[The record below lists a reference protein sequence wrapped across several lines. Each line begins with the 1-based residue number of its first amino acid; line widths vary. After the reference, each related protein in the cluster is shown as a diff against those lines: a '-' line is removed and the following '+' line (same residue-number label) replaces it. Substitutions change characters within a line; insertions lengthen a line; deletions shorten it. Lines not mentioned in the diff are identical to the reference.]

1 MKNHI
6 KRTTAMLLALVL
18 CLTAFLGP
26 GIPAAQAAEQWAE
39 VRNIQF
45 PREGDDNYD
54 AAWGHPALKYRNGW
68 ETKASGKNIIR
79 AMESYS
85 GTVCYCIEPGV
96 IQNTGDTFVSRGD
109 DFWDTIPDDLNHT
122 LSGDEI
128 RTVIGRILQYGYTG
142 KVSTS
147 WYSQNETD
155 ANCLA
160 NLLATQLLVWETIV
174 GERDL
179 NFNHVAPGDGYD
191 CVAEYIAESHPLHDR
206 VFSYYDS
213 IVSKVKKHT
222 TIPSFCGKEYSL
234 AWDGERYSVTLTD
247 SNGILDQYAF
257 SAGNEAVKTSRSGNT
272 LTIYTRSDP
281 GKAVTITATRLSS
294 FRKGLV
300 VWTDGTFDPDGGT
313 QDMVSFAESVSD
325 PVSGSFTVKLGIG
338 TLKLYK
344 TSEDDNIAGLTFTI
358 TGNGQTRTVTT
369 NENGEI
375 ILKDLTPGTYTVTEQ
390 SHDLYEPQESKTVT
404 IVSGETATVN
414 FNNTLRRGSLEVTK
428 TSDDGLVEGVKFR
441 LTGTAACGLGI
452 EEYAVTDASGKAR
465 FENIPIGSGYVLA
478 EVDTPS
484 RYEVP
489 DALDVT
495 IEWNTVT
502 EKSVHNTLKLARIR
516 ISKTGEVF
524 ASVHCDSDIYV
535 PIYAEQALAGAVF
548 EIAAAEDI
556 TSADGTVR
564 HAAGEVVDTI
574 TTDENGSAVSK
585 ELYPG
590 KYTVREIQAPGGT
603 VLNTE
608 PQTVDL
614 TENADG
620 EITEVLVS
628 FSNIR
633 QKVAVT
639 VKKQLEQNKNFGIGL
654 GSEIASVTFGLYAA
668 EELTAADGSVIP
680 ADGLM
685 DLLTIG
691 QAGKATCTA
700 DLPLG
705 SYYLLEL
712 TTDEHYLLS
721 QDKYPFTFAYAG
733 QEIPLVEITVNEGEA
748 ITNTLRNGKILGI
761 KKDANGNTLA
771 GAVIGIFH
779 PGETEYST
787 DTAILTTVSAED
799 GSFSFP
805 SVPFGSWVIREI
817 AAPEGY
823 LLTDESFPVTVSE
836 DGQVIVIEIVNEQ
849 ITGSVKLTKVDRD
862 YPENKLTGAEFQV
875 WADTNGDELLTEE
888 DILFGSMVETEAGI
902 YELFDLPYGGYFVKE
917 TKAPDGFQLD
927 ENAYHFKITENGQTV
942 IVENEAGKGF
952 LNNAQRGS
960 IRIEKSSDDGVIQ
973 GFTFKVEGTDFTG
986 QPYSQT
992 FVTDEKGE
1000 IQIEG
1005 LRIGTYTIS
1014 EVKDKASERYEL
1026 PPDETVTLQAGMTT
1040 VVKCFNKSIQDG
1052 PDIPKTSDESNIAL
1066 WGTVALAALAG
1077 AGVVSFVL
1085 WKKSRRK

>member
-1 MKNHI
+1 MKITI

-18 CLTAFLGP
+18 CLSAFLGL
-26 GIPAAQAAEQWAE
+26 GIPTAQAAEQRAE

-68 ETKASGKNIIR
+68 ETSKSSKNIIR

-85 GTVCYCIEPGV
+85 GPVCYCIEPGV

-109 DFWDTIPDDLNHT
+109 DFWDSIPDDLNHT
-122 LSGDEI
+122 LTGEEI

-142 KVSTS
+142 KVSTA

-155 ANCLA
+155 ANKLA
-160 NLLATQLLVWETIV
+160 DLLATQLLVWETIV

-179 NFNHVAPGDGYD
+179 NFNHVSPGDGYD
-191 CVAEYIAESHPLHDR
+191 CVAEYISENHPLHDR

-213 IVSKVKKHT
+213 IVSKVRKHT

-247 SNGILDQYAF
+247 TNGILDQFAF

-272 LTIYTRSDP
+272 LTIYTYSDP
-281 GKAVTITATRLSS
+281 GKAVTITATRLGS

-325 PVSGSFTVKLGIG
+325 PVSGSFTVKLGTG
-338 TLKLYK
+338 TMKLYK
-344 TSEDDNIAGLTFTI
+344 TSEDDHVAGITFTI
-358 TGNGQTRTVTT
+358 TGNGKTYTVTT
-369 NENGEI
+369 DEKGEI

-414 FNNTLRRGSLEVTK
+414 FSNTLRRGSLEVTK
-428 TSDDGLVEGVKFR
+428 TSDDGLVEGIKFR

-452 EEYAVTDASGKAR
+452 EEYAVTDSTGKAR

-484 RYEVP
+484 RYEVL
-489 DALDVT
+489 DTLDVT
-495 IEWNTVT
+495 IEWNTVAK
-502 EKSVHNTLKLARIR
+502 KSVHNTLKLARIR

-524 ASVHCDSDIYV
+524 ASVHCDSGIYV

-556 TSADGTVR
+556 TTADGTVR

-608 PQTVDL
+608 LKTVGL
-614 TENADG
+614 TENADD
-620 EITEVLVS
+620 EITEALVS
-628 FSNIR
+628 FSNVR

-639 VKKQLEQNKNFGIGL
+639 VKKQLEQNKDFGIGM
-654 GSEIASVTFGLYAA
+654 GGEITSVTFGLYAA
-668 EELTAADGSVIP
+668 EDLTAADGSVIP

-685 DLLTIG
+685 DIISVDLE
-691 QAGKATCTA
+691 GKATCTA

-705 SYYLLEL
+705 SYYLMEQS
-712 TTDEHYLLS
+712 TDEHYLLS
-721 QDKYPFTFAYAG
+721 QAKYPFSFAYAG
-733 QEIPLVEITVNEGEA
+733 QDIPLVEITVNEGQP
-748 ITNTLRNGKILGI
+748 ITNTLRCGKVMGI
-761 KKDANGNTLA
+761 KKDEGGNALA
-771 GAVIGIFH
+771 GAAIGIFH
-779 PGETEYST
+779 PNETEYT
-787 DTAILTTVSAED
+787 TETAILNTVSAED

-805 SVPFGSWVIREI
+805 CVPCGSWVIREI

-823 LLTDESFPVTVSE
+823 LLTDESYPVTVSE
-836 DGQVIVIEIVNEQ
+836 DGQVIVIEIINEQ

-862 YPENKLTGAEFQV
+862 YPENKLTGAEFHV
-875 WADTNGDELLTEE
+875 WADANGDELLTEE
-888 DILFGSMVETEAGI
+888 DILFDSLVETDTGI
-902 YELFDLPYGGYFVKE
+902 YELYDLPFGGYFIKE
-917 TKAPDGFQLD
+917 IKAPDGFELD
-927 ENAYHFKITENGQTV
+927 ENAYHFKISEDGQTV
-942 IVENEAGKGF
+942 TVENEAGVGF
-952 LNNAQRGS
+952 LNAPKTGKLK
-960 IRIEKSSDDGVIQ
+960 IIKTSSNGKVAGFSFLVTGPNGYEQTFTTDETGVI
-973 GFTFKVEGTDFTG
+973 
-986 QPYSQT
+986 
-992 FVTDEKGE
+992 E
-1000 IQIEG
+1000 IDG
-1005 LRIGTYTIS
+1005 LRIGQYTVS
-1014 EVKDKASERYEL
+1014 EVSDDASEGYVL
-1026 PPDETVTLQAGMTT
+1026 PKAQMVEVIDSHIITVEMYNHWRDT
-1040 VVKCFNKSIQDG
+1040 
-1052 PDIPKTSDESNIAL
+1052 PKTGDDSNPNLWLAL
-1066 WGTVALAALAG
+1066 LAASAIGLTLC
-1077 AGVVSFVL
+1077 GVYFY
-1085 WKKSRRK
+1085 RKRKH

>member
-1 MKNHI
+1 MKTII

-18 CLTAFLGP
+18 CLTAFLGG
-26 GIPAAQAAEQWAE
+26 GIPTAQAAEQRAE

-68 ETKASGKNIIR
+68 ETSKSSKNIIR

-85 GTVCYCIEPGV
+85 GPVCYCIEPGV

-109 DFWDTIPDDLNHT
+109 DFWDSIPDDLNHT
-122 LSGDEI
+122 LTGEEI

-155 ANCLA
+155 ANKLA

-174 GERDL
+174 GERDM

-191 CVAEYIAESHPLHDR
+191 CVAEYIAENHPLHDK

-222 TIPSFCGKEYSL
+222 TIPSFCGKEYNL
-234 AWDGERYSVTLTD
+234 AWDSERYSVTLTD
-247 SNGILDQYAF
+247 TNGILDQFAF
-257 SAGNEAVKTSRSGNT
+257 SAGNETVKTSRSGNT
-272 LTIYTRSDP
+272 LTVYTDTAP
-281 GKAVTITATRLSS
+281 DKAVTITATRLNS

-325 PVSGSFTVKLGIG
+325 PVSGSFTVKLGTG
-338 TLKLYK
+338 SLKLYK
-344 TSEDDNIAGLTFTI
+344 TSEDDHVSGFTFTI
-358 TGNGQTRTVTT
+358 TGNGQSYTVTT
-369 NENGEI
+369 DEKGEI
-375 ILKDLTPGTYTVTEQ
+375 TLKDLTPGTYTVTEQ
-390 SHDLYEPQESKTVT
+390 SHDLYDPQESKTVT
-404 IVSGETATVN
+404 IVSGETAIVSFT
-414 FNNTLRRGSLEVTK
+414 NTLRRGGLEVTK
-428 TSDDGLVEGVKFR
+428 TSDDGLVEGIKFR

-452 EEYAVTDASGKAR
+452 EEYAVTDASGKAK
-465 FENIPIGSGYVLA
+465 FENIPIGTGYVLA

-489 DALDVT
+489 DTLDVT

-502 EKSVHNTLKLARIR
+502 EKTVHNTLKLARIR
-516 ISKTGEVF
+516 ISKTGEIF
-524 ASVHCDSDIYV
+524 ASVHCDTDIYV
-535 PIYAEQALAGAVF
+535 PIYSEQALAGAVF

-556 TSADGTVR
+556 ITADGTVR

-574 TTDENGSAVSK
+574 TTDEDGTAVSK

-590 KYTVREIQAPGGT
+590 KYTVREIRAPGGT

-608 PQTVDL
+608 PKTVEL

-620 EITEVLVS
+620 EITEALVS
-628 FSNIR
+628 FTNSR
-633 QKVAVT
+633 QKAAVS
-639 VKKQLEQNKNFGIGL
+639 VKKQLEQNNDFGIGM
-654 GSEIASVTFGLYAA
+654 GNEIASVTFGLYAA

-680 ADGLM
+680 ADGILDIISV
-685 DLLTIG
+685 DLE
-691 QAGKATCTA
+691 GKATCTA

-705 SYYLLEL
+705 SYYLMEL
-712 TTDEHYLLS
+712 STDEHYLLS
-721 QDKYPFTFAYAG
+721 QNKYPFTFSYAG
-733 QEIPLVEITVNEGEA
+733 QDIPLVEITVNEGEV
-748 ITNTLRNGKILGI
+748 ITNTLRTGKIMGV
-761 KKDANGNTLA
+761 KRDSNSNTLG
-771 GAVIGIFH
+771 GATIGIFH
-779 PGETEYST
+779 PSETEYST
-787 DTAILTTVSAED
+787 ETAILTTVSAED

-805 SVPFGSWVIREI
+805 SVPFGSWVIWEI

-823 LLTDESFPVTVSE
+823 LLTDESFPVTVTE
-836 DGQVIVIEIVNEQ
+836 DGQTIVIEIINEQ
-849 ITGSVKLTKVDRD
+849 ITGSVKLTKVDKD

-875 WADTNGDELLTEE
+875 WADSNGDEVLTEE
-888 DILFGSMVETEAGI
+888 DTLFGSLVETEAGI
-902 YELFDLPYGGYFVKE
+902 YELFDLPFGGYFVKE
-917 TKAPDGFQLD
+917 TKAPDGFELD
-927 ENAYHFKITENGQTV
+927 KNAYHFKITENGQTV
-942 IVENEAGKGF
+942 TVENEVGVGF
-952 LNNAQRGS
+952 LNAPQIGS
-960 IRIEKSSDDGVIQ
+960 LKISKTSFDGKKKGFSFRIQ
-973 GFTFKVEGTDFTG
+973 GTDSTG
-986 QPYSQT
+986 HVYDQT
-992 FVTDEKGE
+992 FVTDDNGE
-1000 IQIEG
+1000 ITVEG

-1014 EVKDKASERYEL
+1014 EVKDKASEGYLL
-1026 PPDETVTLQAGMTT
+1026 PSDQTITVKTGETVTLM
-1040 VVKCFNKSIQDG
+1040 FRNKKI
-1052 PDIPKTSDESNIAL
+1052 PDIPKTGDESNLAL

-1085 WKKSRRK
+1085 WKKSRKK

>member
-1 MKNHI
+1 MKTTI

-18 CLTAFLGP
+18 CLSTFLG
-26 GIPAAQAAEQWAE
+26 GSIPTAHAAEQRAE

-68 ETKASGKNIIR
+68 ETKASSKNIIR

-96 IQNTGDTFVSRGD
+96 IQNTGDSFVSRGD
-109 DFWDTIPDDLNHT
+109 DFWNSIPDDLNHT

-155 ANCLA
+155 ANKLA

-174 GERDL
+174 GERDMS
-179 NFNHVAPGDGYD
+179 FNHVSPGDGYD
-191 CVAEYIAESHPLHDR
+191 CVAEYIAENHPLHDR

-247 SNGILDQYAF
+247 TNVILDQFAF
-257 SAGNEAVKTSRSGNT
+257 SAGNEAVKTSRSDNT
-272 LTIYTRSDP
+272 MTVYTDSDP
-281 GKAVTITATRLSS
+281 GKAVTITATRLNS

-313 QDMVSFAESVSD
+313 QDMVCVAESVSD
-325 PVSGSFTVKLGIG
+325 PVSSSFTVKLGTG
-338 TLKLYK
+338 DLKLYK
-344 TSEDDNIAGLTFTI
+344 TSEDDNIAGITFTI
-358 TGNGQTRTVTT
+358 TGNGQTYTVATD
-369 NENGEI
+369 ENGEI
-375 ILKDLTPGTYTVTEQ
+375 TMKDLTPGTYSVTEQ
-390 SHDLYEPQESKTVT
+390 SYDLYEPQESKTVT
-404 IVSGETATVN
+404 IVSGETTTVN
-414 FNNTLRRGSLEVTK
+414 FSNTLRRGSLEVTK

-441 LTGTAACGLGI
+441 LTGTADCGLGI
-452 EEYAVTDASGKAR
+452 EEYAVTDSTGKAK

-489 DALDVT
+489 DSLDVT

-524 ASVHCDSDIYV
+524 SSVHCDSGIYV
-535 PIYAEQALAGAVF
+535 PVYAEQALAGAVF

-556 TSADGTVR
+556 TTADGTVR
-564 HAAGEVVDTI
+564 HTAGEVVDTV
-574 TTDENGSAVSK
+574 TTDESGNAVSK

-590 KYTVREIQAPGGT
+590 KYTVLEIHAPGGT

-608 PQTVDL
+608 PKTVEL

-620 EITEVLVS
+620 EITEALVG

-633 QKVAVT
+633 QKIAVT
-639 VKKQLEQNKNFGIGL
+639 VKKQLEQNKDFGIGM
-654 GSEIASVTFGLYAA
+654 GAEITSVTFGLYAA
-668 EELTAADGSVIP
+668 EDLTAADGSVIP

-685 DLLTIG
+685 DIISVDLE
-691 QAGKATCTA
+691 GKATCTA

-705 SYYLLEL
+705 SYYLMEQS
-712 TTDEHYLLS
+712 TDEHYLLS
-721 QDKYPFTFAYAG
+721 QAKYPFSFAYAG
-733 QEIPLVEITVNEGEA
+733 QDIPLVEITVNEGQP
-748 ITNTLRNGKILGI
+748 ITNTLRCGKVMGI
-761 KKDANGNTLA
+761 KKDEGGNALA
-771 GAVIGIFH
+771 GATIGIFR
-779 PGETEYST
+779 PNETEYTT
-787 DTAILTTVSAED
+787 DTAILTTVSSED

-805 SVPFGSWVIREI
+805 SVPYGTWIIREI

-836 DGQVIVIEIVNEQ
+836 DGQIIVIEIVNEQ
-849 ITGSVKLTKVDRD
+849 ITGDLKLTKLDRD

-875 WADTNGDELLTEE
+875 WADTNGDKVLTEE
-888 DILFGSMVETEAGI
+888 DVLFGCMVETEPGI
-902 YELFDLPYGGYFVKE
+902 YELHDLAYGGYFVRE
-917 TKAPDGFQLD
+917 TKAPDGFVLD
-927 ENAYHFKITENGQTV
+927 ENAYFFRISEDDQTV
-942 IVENEAGKGF
+942 TVENEAGVGF
-952 LNNAQRGS
+952 LNTP
-960 IRIEKSSDDGVIQ
+960 KSGKLKIIKTSSNGKIAGFSFLVTGTNGYEQTFTTDETGVI
-973 GFTFKVEGTDFTG
+973 
-986 QPYSQT
+986 
-992 FVTDEKGE
+992 E
-1000 IQIEG
+1000 IDG
-1005 LRIGTYTIS
+1005 LRIGKYTVS
-1014 EVKDKASERYEL
+1014 EVSDDASEGYVL
-1026 PPDETVTLQAGMTT
+1026 PKAQTVEVIDSETIT
-1040 VVKCFNKSIQDG
+1040 VEMYNHWRET
-1052 PDIPKTSDESNIAL
+1052 PKTGDASTPNLWLAL
-1066 WGTVALAALAG
+1066 LAASAIGLTLCG
-1077 AGVVSFVL
+1077 MYL
-1085 WKKSRRK
+1085 YRKLKL

>member
-1 MKNHI
+1 MKITI

-18 CLTAFLGP
+18 CLSAFLG
-26 GIPAAQAAEQWAE
+26 GSIPTAQAAEQRAE

-68 ETKASGKNIIR
+68 ETSKSSKNIIR

-85 GTVCYCIEPGV
+85 GPVCYCIEPGV

-109 DFWDTIPDDLNHT
+109 DFWDSIPDDLNHT
-122 LSGDEI
+122 LTGEEI

-142 KVSTS
+142 KVSTA

-155 ANCLA
+155 ANKLA
-160 NLLATQLLVWETIV
+160 DLLATQLLVWETIV

-179 NFNHVAPGDGYD
+179 NFNHVSPGDGYD
-191 CVAEYIAESHPLHDR
+191 CVAEYISENHPLHDR

-213 IVSKVKKHT
+213 IVSKVRKHT

-247 SNGILDQYAF
+247 TNGILDQFAF
-257 SAGNEAVKTSRSGNT
+257 SAGNEAVKTSRSGTT
-272 LTIYTRSDP
+272 LTIYTYSDP
-281 GKAVTITATRLSS
+281 GKAVTITATRLGS

-325 PVSGSFTVKLGIG
+325 PVSGSFTVKLGTG
-338 TLKLYK
+338 TMKLYK
-344 TSEDDNIAGLTFTI
+344 TSEDDHVAGITFTI
-358 TGNGQTRTVTT
+358 TGNGKTYTVTT
-369 NENGEI
+369 DEKGEI

-414 FNNTLRRGSLEVTK
+414 FSNTLRRGSLEVTK
-428 TSDDGLVEGVKFR
+428 TSDDGLVEGIKFR

-452 EEYAVTDASGKAR
+452 EEYAVTDSTGKAR

-484 RYEVP
+484 RYEVL
-489 DALDVT
+489 DTLDVT
-495 IEWNTVT
+495 IEWNTVAK
-502 EKSVHNTLKLARIR
+502 KSVHNTLKLARIR

-524 ASVHCDSDIYV
+524 ASVHCDSGIYV

-556 TSADGTVR
+556 TTADGTVR

-608 PQTVDL
+608 LKTVGL
-614 TENADG
+614 TENADD
-620 EITEVLVS
+620 EITEALVS
-628 FSNIR
+628 FSNVR

-639 VKKQLEQNKNFGIGL
+639 VKKQLEQNKDFGIGM
-654 GSEIASVTFGLYAA
+654 GGEITSVTFGLYAA
-668 EELTAADGSVIP
+668 EDLTAADGSVIP

-685 DLLTIG
+685 DIISVDLE
-691 QAGKATCTA
+691 GKATCTA

-705 SYYLLEL
+705 SYYLMEQS
-712 TTDEHYLLS
+712 TDEHFLLS
-721 QDKYPFTFAYAG
+721 QAKYPFSFAYAG
-733 QEIPLVEITVNEGEA
+733 QDIPLVEITVNEGQP
-748 ITNTLRNGKILGI
+748 ITNTLRCGKVMGI
-761 KKDANGNTLA
+761 KKDEGGNALA
-771 GAVIGIFH
+771 GAAIGIFH
-779 PGETEYST
+779 PNETEYT
-787 DTAILTTVSAED
+787 TETAILNTVSAED

-805 SVPFGSWVIREI
+805 CVPCGSWVIREI

-823 LLTDESFPVTVSE
+823 LLTDESYPVTVSE
-836 DGQVIVIEIVNEQ
+836 DGQVIVIEIINEQ

-862 YPENKLTGAEFQV
+862 YPENKLTGAEFHV
-875 WADTNGDELLTEE
+875 WADANGDELLTEE
-888 DILFGSMVETEAGI
+888 DILFDSLVETDTGI
-902 YELFDLPYGGYFVKE
+902 YELYDLPFGGYFIKE
-917 TKAPDGFQLD
+917 IKAPDGFELD
-927 ENAYHFKITENGQTV
+927 ENAYHFKISEDGQTV
-942 IVENEAGKGF
+942 TVENEAGVGF
-952 LNNAQRGS
+952 LNAPKTGKLK
-960 IRIEKSSDDGVIQ
+960 IIKTSSNGKVAGFSFLVTGPNGYEQTFTTDETGVI
-973 GFTFKVEGTDFTG
+973 
-986 QPYSQT
+986 
-992 FVTDEKGE
+992 E
-1000 IQIEG
+1000 IDG
-1005 LRIGTYTIS
+1005 LRIGQYTVS
-1014 EVKDKASERYEL
+1014 EVSDDASEGYVL
-1026 PPDETVTLQAGMTT
+1026 PKAQMVEVIDSHIITVEMYNHWRDT
-1040 VVKCFNKSIQDG
+1040 
-1052 PDIPKTSDESNIAL
+1052 PKTGDDSNPNLWLAL
-1066 WGTVALAALAG
+1066 LAASAIGLTLC
-1077 AGVVSFVL
+1077 GVYFY
-1085 WKKSRRK
+1085 RKRKH

>member
-1 MKNHI
+1 MKTII

-18 CLTAFLGP
+18 CLSAFLSGS
-26 GIPAAQAAEQWAE
+26 IPTVQAAEQRAE

-85 GTVCYCIEPGV
+85 GSVCYCIEPGV
-96 IQNTGDTFVSRGD
+96 IQNTGDSFVSRGD
-109 DFWDTIPDDLNHT
+109 DFWNSIPDDLNHT

-128 RTVIGRILQYGYTG
+128 RIVIGRILQYGYTG

-147 WYSQNETD
+147 WYSQNEED
-155 ANCLA
+155 ANKLA

-191 CVAEYIAESHPLHDR
+191 CVAEYIAEDHPLHDR

-222 TIPSFCGKEYSL
+222 TIPSFCGEEYSL

-247 SNGILDQYAF
+247 TYGILDQFAF
-257 SAGNEAVKTSRSGNT
+257 SADNEAVKTSRSGNT
-272 LTIYTRSDP
+272 LTVYTDSDP
-281 GKAVTITATRLSS
+281 GKAVTITANRLKS

-325 PVSGSFTVKLGIG
+325 SVSGSFTVKLGTG
-338 TLKLYK
+338 TMKLYK
-344 TSEDDNIAGLTFTI
+344 TSEDDHVAGITFTI
-358 TGNGQTRTVTT
+358 TGNGQSYTVTT
-369 NENGEI
+369 DEKGEI

-414 FNNTLRRGSLEVTK
+414 FYNTLRRGSLEVTK
-428 TSDDGLVEGVKFR
+428 TSDDGLVVGIRFR

-452 EEYAVTDASGKAR
+452 EEYAVTDSTGKAR
-465 FENIPIGSGYVLA
+465 FEDIPIGSGYVLA

-489 DALDVT
+489 DTLDVT

-516 ISKTGEVF
+516 ISKNGEVF
-524 ASVHCDSDIYV
+524 SSVHCDSGIYV

-556 TSADGTVR
+556 ITADGTVR
-564 HAAGEVVDTI
+564 HTAGEVVDTI
-574 TTDENGSAVSK
+574 TTDESGAAVSK

-590 KYTVREIQAPGGT
+590 KYTVLEIHAPGGT

-608 PQTVDL
+608 PKTVEL

-620 EITEVLVS
+620 EITEALVS

-639 VKKQLEQNKNFGIGL
+639 IKKQLEQNKDFGIGQ
-654 GSEIASVTFGLYAA
+654 GSEITSVTFGLYAA
-668 EELTAADGSVIP
+668 EELTAADSSVIP

-685 DLLTIG
+685 DIISVDLEGT
-691 QAGKATCTA
+691 ATCTT

-705 SYYLLEL
+705 SYYLKEL
-712 TTDEHYLLS
+712 STDEHYLLS

-733 QEIPLVEITVNEGEA
+733 QEIPLVEIAVNEGES
-748 ITNTLRNGKILGI
+748 ITNTLRTGKIMGV
-761 KKDANGNTLA
+761 KKDAGGNGLGSAT
-771 GAVIGIFH
+771 IGIFR
-779 PGETEYST
+779 PNETEYT
-787 DTAILTTVSAED
+787 TETAILTTVSAED
-799 GSFSFP
+799 GSFSFLR
-805 SVPFGSWVIREI
+805 VPCGSWVIREI

-836 DGQVIVIEIVNEQ
+836 DGQVIMVEIVNEQ

-875 WADTNGDELLTEE
+875 WADTNGDEVLTEE
-888 DILFGSMVETEAGI
+888 DVLFGSMVETEPGI
-902 YELFDLPYGGYFVKE
+902 YELFDLPFGGYFVRE
-917 TKAPDGFQLD
+917 TKAPDGFLLD
-927 ENAYHFKITENGQTV
+927 ENTYFFRITEKDQTV
-942 IVENEAGKGF
+942 IVENEAGVGF
-952 LNNAQRGS
+952 LNAPKTGKLKIS
-960 IRIEKSSDDGVIQ
+960 KTSSNGKVAGFSFLVTGPNGYEQTFTTDETGVI
-973 GFTFKVEGTDFTG
+973 
-986 QPYSQT
+986 
-992 FVTDEKGE
+992 E
-1000 IQIEG
+1000 IDG
-1005 LRIGTYTIS
+1005 LRIGKYTVS
-1014 EVKDKASERYEL
+1014 EVSDDASEGYVL
-1026 PPDETVTLQAGMTT
+1026 PKAQTVEVIDSEIIT
-1040 VVKCFNKSIQDG
+1040 VEMYNHWRDT
-1052 PDIPKTSDESNIAL
+1052 PKTGDDSTPNLWLAL
-1066 WGTVALAALAG
+1066 LAASAIGLTLC
-1077 AGVVSFVL
+1077 GVYFY
-1085 WKKSRRK
+1085 RKRKH